1 MYAKLLY
8 YEYVVGFFSQQMI
21 FLHSFDIFRCEYRTQ
36 MYLPD
41 RNSVVE
47 KMPRKTQIIQK
58 YLTVIFEWCYS
69 GLFLHICSIFYLSIM
84 KNITEC
90 WNVNFVLI
98 SEVRSVCYLPR
109 DLLSEWLISEFVTF
123 SKLYT
128 SSLFKKI
135 SSSTPSTKMVT

>member
-58 YLTVIFEWCYS
+58 YLTIIFEWCYS
-69 GLFLHICSIFYLSIM
+69 GLFLHICSIFHLS
-84 KNITEC
+84 K
-90 WNVNFVLI
+90 
-98 SEVRSVCYLPR
+98 
-109 DLLSEWLISEFVTF
+109 
-123 SKLYT
+123 
-128 SSLFKKI
+128 
-135 SSSTPSTKMVT
+135 